1 MIETE
6 LKELKEELKAKRI
19 AVANRTEIAKKRSRE
34 LSKVQT
40 LEVMIENERRQLNA
54 RRTENSRLRSEID
67 ILRKNRSSYN
77 QANKRMTGETLRLTQ
92 KAREF
97 SAEGG
102 KLEKSVDYARREIER
117 LNLSVSLETSQYSSK
132 LSQLESKI
140 LDDKKTKSRFM
151 NDLSVGETV
160 HEVSEAGQIVFR
172 ILDHWKQKLKAKH
185 KELDTQVKFANQL
198 YESFEVMKA
207 SAKTTSIDELMKALV
222 VSYEQNR
229 KLLHCVLSLT
239 RAIEEVE
246 ADLTSAN
253 SQIEMMQ
260 KSGRL
265 TKEGHSK
272 VIGGLKEELTALRE
286 SQREA
291 LEKVESIK
299 SQFIEL
305 REPLEALTTTISKV
319 GIQSI
324 YEIRFPDP
332 DIELDIAT
340 ARSLL
345 NAIEDKL
352 TTIIMLKTEGGRREL
367 SMLDLEF
374 IPEKKGKTQGI
385 TVAVEKTLVTDIEE
399 ESAPLTAEQIHAK
412 ASRRVLKMTS
422 RTS

>member
-6 LKELKEELKAKRI
+6 LKELKEELKAKRT
-19 AVANRTEIAKKRSRE
+19 AVANRTEIAKRRSRE

-54 RRTENSRLRSEID
+54 RRTENSRLRAEVD
-67 ILRKNRSSYN
+67 ILRKNKSSYCTTN
-77 QANKRMTGETLRLTQ
+77 RRMTGETLRVTQ

-117 LNLSVSLETSQYSSK
+117 LNLSVSLETSQYSTK

-140 LDDKKTKSRFM
+140 LDDKKTKSKLM
-151 NDLSVGETV
+151 SHLSVGETV

-172 ILDHWKQKLKAKH
+172 ILDHWKQKLKTKH
-185 KELDTQVKFANQL
+185 KELDTQVKLANQL

-207 SAKTTSIDELMKALV
+207 AANTTSIDELMKTLV
-222 VSYEQNR
+222 TSYEENR
-229 KLLHCVLSLT
+229 KLLQCVLSLT

-260 KSGRL
+260 RTGKM
-265 TKEGHSK
+265 TKEEHSK

-291 LEKVESIK
+291 LEKVECIK
-299 SQFIEL
+299 SQFVEL
-305 REPLEALTTTISKV
+305 REPLQALATTISKV

-332 DIELDIAT
+332 EIELDIAT

-352 TTIIMLKTEGGRREL
+352 TTVIMLKSEGDRPEL
-367 SMLDLEF
+367 SMLDLQF
-374 IPEKKGKTQGI
+374 VPEKKGKTQGI
-385 TVAVEKTLVTDIEE
+385 TVAVEKTLVADIEE
-399 ESAPLTAEQIHAK
+399 ESAPLTTEQIHAK
-412 ASRRVLKMTS
+412 ASRRVQKLTS